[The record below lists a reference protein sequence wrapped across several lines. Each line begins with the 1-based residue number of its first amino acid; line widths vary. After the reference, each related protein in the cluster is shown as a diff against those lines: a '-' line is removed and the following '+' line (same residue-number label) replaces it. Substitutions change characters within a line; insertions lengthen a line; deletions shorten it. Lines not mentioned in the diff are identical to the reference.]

1 MKLNIARKNSGVSL
15 IELVIVVAIIGLL
28 SIIAVP
34 QYGRFIAK
42 GKVRSAT
49 NDLLQNMRLARTMA
63 IKENRQYLVTFNENG
78 DPANSYRIGFDGN
91 NNNSLTDPADGYGT
105 GAVMLVNLQT
115 RYGNEIV
122 FGTGTANG
130 PDEPD
135 TCPACIGIGG
145 ATVAFGGTAAPVRQ
159 EFNTDGTVSFTGSA
173 FLMHNARGITYMMRI
188 SFRTGKIDLWKW
200 DGDNAN
206 PAPPIV
212 NNCNNAPVRYCRWT
226 ELR

>member
-1 MKLNIARKNSGVSL
+1 MKMNIARENSGVSL
-15 IELVIVVAIIGLL
+15 IELVIVVAVIGLL
-28 SIIAVP
+28 SIVAVP

-49 NDLLQNMRLARTMA
+49 NDLFQNMRMARTMA
-63 IKENRQYLVTFNENG
+63 IKENRQYLITFNEAA
-78 DPANSYRIGFDGN
+78 DPANTYRIGFDGN
-91 NNNSLTDPADGYGT
+91 GNNSLTDPVDGYGGGT
-105 GAVMLVNLQT
+105 VRLVNLQT
-115 RYGNEIV
+115 QYGNEIT
-122 FGTGTANG
+122 FGTGTGSG

-145 ATVAFGGTAAPVRQ
+145 STVAFGGTAAPVRQ
-159 EFNTDGTVSFTGSA
+159 AFNTDGSVSFTGSA

-188 SFRTGKIDLWKW
+188 SFQTGKIDLWKW
-200 DGDNAN
+200 DGDNTN

-212 NNCNNAPVRYCRWT
+212 NNCNNAPVRYCGWT